1 MEENPKLELSSSS
14 SCSYYG
20 CGDHGFEMEQKGI
33 MTSSVSDN
41 VNCCSSYQYTT
52 EKADSYV
59 IDMDAFS
66 SSINKDS
73 SNQNSRIT
81 VQRSLSRKGSQRVG
95 DRKINGLTTLQIHD
109 NKDVLSAMCSPIA
122 TLSGACTPI
131 LPATMA
137 VVSADHSINPHA
149 HQQSNIGG
157 TTTSTTTTGSLTRR
171 NSFIRSSS
179 WTIDPKRVLIFFAT
193 LSSMGTMLLIYFTL
207 VSNKQNVD
215 EYVGDIGSSE

>member
-14 SCSYYG
+14 SCCYYG

-33 MTSSVSDN
+33 MTSVSDN
-41 VNCCSSYQYTT
+41 VNSSSSYQYTT

-73 SNQNSRIT
+73 SNQNSRIS
-81 VQRSLSRKGSQRVG
+81 RSLSRKGSQRVG

-109 NKDVLSAMCSPIA
+109 NKDVLSAMCSPI
-122 TLSGACTPI
+122 GACTPI
-131 LPATMA
+131 LPAAMA

-157 TTTSTTTTGSLTRR
+157 SSTTTTTAGSLTRR